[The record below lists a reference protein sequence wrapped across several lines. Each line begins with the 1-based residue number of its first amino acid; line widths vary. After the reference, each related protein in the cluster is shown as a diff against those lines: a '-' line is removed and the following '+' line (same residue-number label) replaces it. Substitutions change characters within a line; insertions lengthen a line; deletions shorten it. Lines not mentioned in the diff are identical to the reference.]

1 VITAWRLCERKW
13 VATAFDGRGA
23 ELFPGRWNI
32 AGGKVVYTAE
42 TRSLAALETLVNA
55 EDKELLSSAQW
66 AAIPVEIEEGLML
79 MPGRFP
85 DDRRNLPAP
94 ASTRQ
99 YGGHWLRRLEKPVL
113 RVPSVVTLGEWNY
126 LLNPLHPEFG
136 KLRIGKPSKFV
147 FDGRLAH

>member
-1 VITAWRLCERKW
+1 
-13 VATAFDGRGA
+13 
-23 ELFPGRWNI
+23 
-32 AGGKVVYTAE
+32 
-42 TRSLAALETLVNA
+42 LAALETLVNA

>member
-1 VITAWRLCERKW
+1 M
-13 VATAFDGRGA
+13 ATAFDGRGA

>member
-1 VITAWRLCERKW
+1 

-99 YGGHWLRRLEKPVL
+99 YLSLIH
-113 RVPSVVTLGEWNY
+113 
-126 LLNPLHPEFG
+126 
-136 KLRIGKPSKFV
+136 I
-147 FDGRLAH
+147 